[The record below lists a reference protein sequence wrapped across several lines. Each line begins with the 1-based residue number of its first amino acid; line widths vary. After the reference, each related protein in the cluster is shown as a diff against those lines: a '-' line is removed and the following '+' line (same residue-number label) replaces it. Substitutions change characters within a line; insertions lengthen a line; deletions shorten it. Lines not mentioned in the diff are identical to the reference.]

1 MKVLI
6 VYATRGG
13 VSRRCSEM
21 LAERLSG
28 SAEVTLCDIN
38 DDAPT
43 PDGFDVCVIG
53 GSICMNKLNK
63 RLKAYIKQYTDI
75 LNIKRTAVF
84 LCCGYTESFDDYVH
98 YQVPKA
104 LIPSL
109 GIHFFGGELKPEKLK
124 GFNKLVV
131 KMVRSSIVGAD
142 FECPDP
148 TRSTL
153 PEILPETIYRLSDK
167 ILGRA

>member
-6 VYATRGG
+6 VYSTRGG

-21 LAERLSG
+21 LAERLGG

-38 DDAPT
+38 DGAPA
-43 PDGFDVCVIG
+43 PDSFDVCVIG
-53 GSICMNKLNK
+53 GSIRMNKLNK
-63 RLKAYIKQYTDI
+63 KLKAYISQHTDI
-75 LNIKRTAVF
+75 LNSKQTAVF

-98 YQVPKA
+98 YQVPRA

-124 GFNKLVV
+124 GLDKLVV
-131 KMVRSSIVGAD
+131 KMVRSSIVEAD

-153 PEILPETIYRLSDK
+153 PEILPETIWRLANK